1 MENNSPNII
10 IILADDLGY
19 SDLGCYGS
27 EIKTPNIDKL
37 ANKGIKFSQFYNQA
51 RCSPS
56 RASLM
61 TGLTGHQAGVGQLS
75 GDLGAPGYR
84 GFINN
89 NCVTIAE
96 VVKQEGYDTYLSGK
110 WHLGGSWDP
119 REKDKWQA
127 GTDNHPLPTQR
138 GFDDFY
144 GIMDAASSFF
154 RPESLM
160 DGNKFIDVDDPDYYF
175 TDAMSDRACEMI
187 EGSMSKN
194 NPFFLI
200 IIFLF
205 SIYFIMLSWGINVT
219 AWIASAG
226 ILSVVIGFA
235 AKDTL
240 GNLFSGIF
248 IMADSPYKEGD
259 YINLDT
265 GERGYVRD
273 IGIRSTRIQTRDD
286 IEIIIPNSVIANS
299 KIINESGGP
308 HEKERIR
315 ITVDVAYGSVIE
327 DVKNIMDNIAKSSNS
342 VCQDPA
348 PRVRFREF
356 GESGIKFQLLAWIEK
371 PELRGRVIDELSTE
385 IYNSFNSNNIEIPFP
400 QRTIH
405 IKKTD

>member
-1 MENNSPNII
+1 
-10 IILADDLGY
+10 
-19 SDLGCYGS
+19 
-27 EIKTPNIDKL
+27 
-37 ANKGIKFSQFYNQA
+37 
-51 RCSPS
+51 
-56 RASLM
+56 
-61 TGLTGHQAGVGQLS
+61 
-75 GDLGAPGYR
+75 
-84 GFINN
+84 
-89 NCVTIAE
+89 
-96 VVKQEGYDTYLSGK
+96 
-110 WHLGGSWDP
+110 
-119 REKDKWQA
+119 
-127 GTDNHPLPTQR
+127 
-138 GFDDFY
+138 
-144 GIMDAASSFF
+144 
-154 RPESLM
+154 
-160 DGNKFIDVDDPDYYF
+160 
-175 TDAMSDRACEMI
+175 
-187 EGSMSKN
+187 
-194 NPFFLI
+194 
-200 IIFLF
+200 
-205 SIYFIMLSWGINVT
+205 MLSWGINVT

-240 GNLFSGIF
+240 GNLFAGIF

-286 IEIIIPNSVIANS
+286 IEITIPNSVIANS

-315 ITVDVAYGSVIE
+315 ITIDVAYGSIIE
-327 DVKNIMDNIAKSSNS
+327 DVKSIMNNIAQSSDS

-356 GESGIKFQLLAWIEK
+356 GESGIRFQLLAWIEK

-405 IKKTD
+405 IKKQTNN

>member
-1 MENNSPNII
+1 MQKIEIILEFISQYEQLLFLVYLLLSFIAAIIIDKIFILGLKRIVSKSKTDIDDKLVEVLHPAVYNTILYIGFYLAINTLTLPDKIAFLCNGIIKSILVVYWSLGLFKSFII
-10 IILADDLGY
+10 IIKWVSNKDSNRALIKKRTLPLFDNLG
-19 SDLGCYGS
+19 
-27 EIKTPNIDKL
+27 K
-37 ANKGIKFSQFYNQA
+37 
-51 RCSPS
+51 
-56 RASLM
+56 
-61 TGLTGHQAGVGQLS
+61 
-75 GDLGAPGYR
+75 
-84 GFINN
+84 
-89 NCVTIAE
+89 
-96 VVKQEGYDTYLSGK
+96 
-110 WHLGGSWDP
+110 
-119 REKDKWQA
+119 
-127 GTDNHPLPTQR
+127 
-138 GFDDFY
+138 
-144 GIMDAASSFF
+144 
-154 RPESLM
+154 
-160 DGNKFIDVDDPDYYF
+160 
-175 TDAMSDRACEMI
+175 
-187 EGSMSKN
+187 
-194 NPFFLI
+194 I

-240 GNLFSGIF
+240 GNLFAGIF

-286 IEIIIPNSVIANS
+286 IEITIPNSVIANS

-327 DVKNIMDNIAKSSNS
+327 DVKNIMNNIAKSSNN
-342 VCQDPA
+342 VYQDPA

-356 GESGIKFQLLAWIEK
+356 GESGIRFQLLAWIEK

-405 IKKTD
+405 IKKTDK